1 VSGNIVTL
9 TGTGTV
15 TIEASQ
21 PGDSYFGAAF
31 SLQRSFTVSSN
42 TQLSTSTLTTQ
53 MSYTTTAVLPE
64 QESTI
69 SVFPNPV
76 RGQGMI
82 SVRTERALNGVLEVV
97 DMQGRVV
104 QHFSTRRFEKEQL
117 TNIQLNTSQLSSGI
131 YVLRLV
137 SKEGVLT
144 HRFQVVR

>member
-1 VSGNIVTL
+1 
-9 TGTGTV
+9 
-15 TIEASQ
+15 
-21 PGDSYFGAAF
+21 
-31 SLQRSFTVSSN
+31 
-42 TQLSTSTLTTQ
+42 
-53 MSYTTTAVLPE
+53 
-64 QESTI
+64 
-69 SVFPNPV
+69 
-76 RGQGMI
+76 MI
-82 SVRTERALNGVLEVV
+82 SVRTDRALNGVLEVV